1 MAQVVTGQADVFQQI
16 IVQLLQPLE
25 VLRDRVV
32 HCAPAAPFLWLK
44 LPEPWTP
51 GDFARAL
58 DERGVRV
65 TPGTAFAIDRRSDD
79 QAVRICFG
87 GLVTRAQLRDALLSI
102 NALIDEDPAERFNQ
116 VA

>member
-65 TPGTAFAIDRRSDD
+65 TPGTAFAIDRRADD
-79 QAVRICFG
+79 QAVRVCFG
-87 GLVTRAQLRDALLSI
+87 GLVTRAQLRHALLSI
-102 NALIDEDPAERFNQ
+102 NHLIDEDPAERFNQ